1 MFLLKLS
8 FEIADRCL
16 KAGKVPYAFVRVLPK
31 EPLLT
36 EFKLLNQY
44 ETGEVGD
51 VHEYDEVER
60 HV

>member
-51 VHEYDEVER
+51 VHEYD
-60 HV
+60 